1 MAASFSQCFT
11 EISDNL
17 KEVYEAEQCI
27 IIPGS
32 GTYAM
37 EAVAGQFP
45 RFKSDPDYSP
55 CLVVRNGYFSFRWT
69 DIWDVV
75 YPAECGRSPELI
87 VMKAQPQDEES
98 RKSYAPMALETV
110 VAEIRDKKPCVVFMP
125 HVETSAGIVV
135 SDEYIKAVADATH
148 ETEGAILVLDCIA
161 SGTYWVGMRTLGV
174 DVLVTAP
181 QKGWSG
187 PACCGIA
194 MMSERAMGVM
204 AAQNAVKPK
213 GHSFS
218 CNLHKWNAVANAYAK
233 EGGFMYYTTLPTD
246 ALMTFRDCIL
256 ETKGFGYALA
266 MERATELGT
275 AIRAL
280 LAEKGFKSVAAEGFK
295 ANTVVVAY
303 MRDDNDKGII
313 GAFKQ
318 RGIQLAAGVPLKV
331 DEDWEGPPPTF
342 RIGLFGL
349 DKLKDVPK
357 TVQVF
362 KEALDAICA

>member
-1 MAASFSQCFT
+1 
-11 EISDNL
+11 
-17 KEVYEAEQCI
+17 
-27 IIPGS
+27 
-32 GTYAM
+32 
-37 EAVAGQFP
+37 
-45 RFKSDPDYSP
+45 
-55 CLVVRNGYFSFRWT
+55 
-69 DIWDVV
+69 
-75 YPAECGRSPELI
+75 
-87 VMKAQPQDEES
+87 
-98 RKSYAPMALETV
+98 
-110 VAEIRDKKPCVVFMP
+110 
-125 HVETSAGIVV
+125 
-135 SDEYIKAVADATH
+135 
-148 ETEGAILVLDCIA
+148 
-161 SGTYWVGMRTLGV
+161 
-174 DVLVTAP
+174 
-181 QKGWSG
+181 
-187 PACCGIA
+187 
-194 MMSERAMGVM
+194 
-204 AAQNAVKPK
+204 
-213 GHSFS
+213 
-218 CNLHKWNAVANAYAK
+218 
-233 EGGFMYYTTLPTD
+233 MYYTTLPTD